1 LTLAVF
7 FRLLD
12 AFFFGKLRLRFCA
25 FSMAYRNSLGVEF
38 GVSLLGVFG
47 GYGVPAFAD
56 SFLIC
61 PTLDASARV
70 EADAAY
76 QNQR

>member
-1 LTLAVF
+1 
-7 FRLLD
+7 
-12 AFFFGKLRLRFCA
+12 
-25 FSMAYRNSLGVEF
+25 MAYRNSLGVES
-38 GVSLLGVFG
+38 GVSLLGEFG

-56 SFLIC
+56 SLLIC
-61 PTLDASARV
+61 PALDASVRV